1 MKNRLDAVNEVYV
14 PYVKKYLGGK
24 YLQNILTCG
33 GSEGAV
39 SVELERHK
47 ELTYKNIFHYELID
61 NQIHYDEVIK
71 DNILCPDLPIQS
83 VNLIYADVGG
93 GNECYEKMMKDDI
106 EEGVIKILDN
116 GFINNNLG
124 ILVFL
129 YFDGIGI
136 EPFLDKQYG
145 DYKSKDFFSKDITWY
160 DKYNKGTHSQ
170 RLDGVVFYQ

>member
-1 MKNRLDAVNEVYV
+1 MKNRFDAVNEVYY
-14 PYVKKYLGGK
+14 PYVKKYLGDNS
-24 YLQNILTCG
+24 LQNILTCG
-33 GSEGAV
+33 GSDGAV
-39 SVELERHK
+39 GVEVDRHRDFIY
-47 ELTYKNIFHYELID
+47 ENIFHYELMD

-71 DNILCPDLPIQS
+71 DNILCPESPIQS
-83 VNLIYADVGG
+83 VNLLYADVGG
-93 GNECYEKMMKDDI
+93 GDEIYEKMMKDGI

-145 DYKSKDFFSKDITWY
+145 EYKSKDFFSTMIFWD
-160 DKYNKGTHSQ
+160 DGHGESNQ
-170 RLDGVVFYQ
+170 RLDGVVFYE

>member
-1 MKNRLDAVNEVYV
+1 MKNRFESVNEVYYS
-14 PYVKKYLGGK
+14 YVKKHLGDNP
-24 YLQNILTCG
+24 LQNILTCG

-39 SVELERHK
+39 NAELDRHRDF
-47 ELTYKNIFHYELID
+47 TYENVFHYELMD
-61 NQIHYDEVIK
+61 GQIHYDEVIK
-71 DNILCPDLPIQS
+71 DNILCPESPIQS

-93 GNECYEKMMKDDI
+93 GNKCYEKMMKDDI

-145 DYKSKDFFSKDITWY
+145 EYKSKDFFSSNIVWDDGYGIG
-160 DKYNKGTHSQ
+160 DQ
-170 RLDGVVFYQ
+170 RLDCVVFFL